1 MACTACSTLS
11 GRLAESEVARLEL
24 LRNANA
30 RDAELQGDA
39 VAQRAQL
46 ESALATIATL
56 EYQLAAITKE
66 RDMEA
71 AAKGSALL
79 AAANQQER
87 ADRAEAANTG
97 FVGKLKEASLLRAEL
112 NSQLHEAGALRQELL
127 GREQHMERDLVE
139 LSARLDRAE
148 GAGHALQFPLRKLLW
163 QWYLQQRAASF
174 LPR

>member
-1 MACTACSTLS
+1 M
-11 GRLAESEVARLEL
+11 
-24 LRNANA
+24 
-30 RDAELQGDA
+30 QGDA

-87 ADRAEAANTG
+87 
-97 FVGKLKEASLLRAEL
+97 
-112 NSQLHEAGALRQELL
+112 
-127 GREQHMERDLVE
+127 
-139 LSARLDRAE
+139 
-148 GAGHALQFPLRKLLW
+148 
-163 QWYLQQRAASF
+163 
-174 LPR
+174 